1 MRQGTLVP
9 YIGTERMT
17 VYFAEGDFFGK
28 LHCSQPLEALLDG
41 IWQPTQM
48 EYAKGGWR
56 LKGVDL
62 DDIVGLT
69 VRI

>member
-17 VYFAEGDFFGK
+17 VCFAEGDFFGK
-28 LHCSQPLEALLDG
+28 LHCNQPLEALLDG
-41 IWQPTQM
+41 IWHPTQM
-48 EYAKGGWR
+48 EYDKGGWR